1 MVVSMCKY
9 ALRDAFGALSSTAN
23 FSTTSAVV
31 NASSQGSSFCYQK
44 ALLKVSIPSA
54 C

>member
-9 ALRDAFGALSSTAN
+9 ALRDAFGALSSAAD
-23 FSTTSAVV
+23 FSTSAVD